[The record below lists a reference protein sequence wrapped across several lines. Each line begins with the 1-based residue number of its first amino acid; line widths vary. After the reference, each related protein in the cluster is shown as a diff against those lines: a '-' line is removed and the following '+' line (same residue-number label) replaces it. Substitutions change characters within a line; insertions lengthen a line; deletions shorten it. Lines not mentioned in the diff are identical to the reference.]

1 MYLGKVSRGIFQE
14 TNALDPMAGSILYVL
29 GFFVAIIMWGFG
41 LVWFCLALASIYQ
54 SRPFP
59 FNMGWWGFTFPL
71 GVFAASTIQLGIE
84 LSSMFFRV
92 LGTVSSNA
100 YRCRYLKSN
109 RVYRSLPP
117 RSSSYGHLSLSERSR
132 APGPG
137 NYSSLPAWRTLSL
150 RRCPKI

>member
-92 LGTVSSNA
+92 LGTVSPSPQQ
-100 YRCRYLKSN
+100 C
-109 RVYRSLPP
+109 
-117 RSSSYGHLSLSERSR
+117 LSMPLSQV
-132 APGPG
+132 
-137 NYSSLPAWRTLSL
+137 
-150 RRCPKI
+150 